1 MSFMFTG
8 CKKMDKLIL
17 NHFNTS
23 KVKNMMAMFAN
34 CHALTDV
41 QISSFNTE
49 QATDISAMFAGC
61 KALTSL
67 DLSNFNIVNSFSQ
80 MLHRAIP
87 EYVDI
92 LFSNETEAEAYTG
105 KPAKEAI
112 SEIMKEVEYAIVTV
126 GKDGALAGHAG
137 KTVHV
142 PAVSHNPVDTTGAGD
157 NFAAGFL
164 YGYSRG
170 ASLQQSAEIGALM
183 AGNVVETVG
192 PQIAPERWE
201 QITSKVSRILA

>member
-1 MSFMFTG
+1 
-8 CKKMDKLIL
+8 
-17 NHFNTS
+17 
-23 KVKNMMAMFAN
+23 MA
-34 CHALTDV
+34 
-41 QISSFNTE
+41 
-49 QATDISAMFAGC
+49 
-61 KALTSL
+61 L
-67 DLSNFNIVNSFSQ
+67 DLSNFNIVNGFSY

-105 KPAKEAI
+105 KSAEEALR
-112 SEIMKEVEYAIVTV
+112 EIMKEVKYAVVTV

-137 KTVHV
+137 ETVHV
-142 PAVSHNPVDTTGAGD
+142 PAVSNNPVDTTGAGD

-170 ASLQQSAEIGALM
+170 ATLRQSAEIGALM

-192 PQIAPERWE
+192 PQIVPERWA
-201 QITSKVSRILA
+201 QITSKVSSILG